1 MKTPF
6 SFKIKIPNS
15 VTKPLSCYHMETTT
29 CIFCIC
35 FRHLI
40 SFIVSLP
47 IQIDDW
53 RRLDHMVKA
62 SLNTFQGLWRKRAE
76 ERRTILDWATTDVF
90 GRPKKETDEEALSPG
105 AVVKVALGERF
116 RSVNVYITSIGNRA
130 FRPKS
135 NSQRQKWQQKLCKVL
150 VDVCQGGSSK
160 VNPLAVKKTPNHLSY
175 LKLEIHGSLRFV
187 QKVLE
192 GREIGF
198 VVRIK
203 RQQQRAII
211 KHYAINLHPK
221 RFGRSPP
228 PGSGN
233 RKILGADYNMPD
245 YDQHK
250 CCGNCL
256 SGCSPVAWAQVFG
269 YYDRCASW
277 YNSIFSP
284 RIYGDSNKIAPKTMT
299 DEVKP
304 FVEDIRK
311 RVKTYCRNGEGLT
324 KSSKMHLIEP
334 WFRARQG
341 AKARAVTYLRRRW
354 FLDLFSFNSRIY
366 KRSASS
372 IISKGKWWL
381 NKGYPVVFGFLTER
395 KNGHAAVATKYRVR
409 SRRYRHCV
417 KLWFITIRC
426 TWKTA
431 NDCEFFLHYGWGPNH
446 NRWLQ
451 LDSTILS
458 AHVAYITK

>member
-1 MKTPF
+1 MST
-6 SFKIKIPNS
+6 
-15 VTKPLSCYHMETTT
+15 
-29 CIFCIC
+29 
-35 FRHLI
+35 FR
-40 SFIVSLP
+40 S
-47 IQIDDW
+47 
-53 RRLDHMVKA
+53 
-62 SLNTFQGLWRKRAE
+62 LWRERAV
-76 ERRTILDWATTDVF
+76 ERRTISDWATTEVVGKF
-90 GRPKKETDEEALSPG
+90 KKETDEEALSPG
-105 AVVKVALGERF
+105 SVVKLALGERL
-116 RSVNVYITSIGNRA
+116 RSVNVYVTSYGNRG

-135 NSQRQKWQQKLCKVL
+135 YSEWQKWQRKLCKVL
-150 VDVCQGGSSK
+150 VDVCQEGSSK

-203 RQQQRAII
+203 RQQQGVII

-233 RKILGADYNMPD
+233 RKIPGADYDMPD

-250 CCGNCL
+250 CCGNCW

-269 YYDRCASW
+269 YYDRRASRS
-277 YNSIFSP
+277 YSIFSP

-304 FVEDIRK
+304 FVEDIR
-311 RVKTYCRNGEGLT
+311 RQVKTRC
-324 KSSKMHLIEP
+324 KSGQGATYTSKMHRIEP

-341 AKARAVTYLRRRW
+341 AKARVVSYLRRTW
-354 FLDLFSFNSRIY
+354 FLDISFSSRVRKGSTSMI
-366 KRSASS
+366 R
-372 IISKGKWWL
+372 SKGKWWL
-381 NKGYPVVFGFLTER
+381 DKGYPIVFGFKTA
-395 KNGHAAVATKYRVR
+395 KKSGHSVVATKYRVK
-409 SRRYRHCV
+409 SRRYRHCKKKGWLFGRRTV
-417 KLWFITIRC
+417 C

-431 NDCEFFLHYGWGPNH
+431 YDYEFYLHYGWGGTN
-446 NRWLQ
+446 NQWQQ
-451 LDSTILS
+451 LSPTD
-458 AHVAYITK
+458 AHVAYIRK